1 MYQGDNHDEPMFS
14 NDPFA
19 IKDAPWASLAKMVAA
34 TQMRTNETSAFSVS
48 ELVMRGIAGSPSAK
62 LFRH

>member
-48 ELVMRGIAGSPSAK
+48 E
-62 LFRH
+62 